1 MKALVAAGAALLGAA
16 LSAFPGMA
24 LAQAGSAGSL
34 CQITAEAVL
43 FTCRVDAKTVSICGQ
58 QNKQGQDAA
67 GADQARGVYR
77 YGQQG
82 HVELE
87 ITDLHRAFESW
98 AGGGETQVYADT
110 PMHRYIVYDR
120 MVRTGFDKEGHSLS
134 QITQGL
140 LVRSGGRTISSR
152 HCTYPV
158 GAEPPAFDQRQIE
171 NLLPQ
176 GKYVPH

>member
-67 GADQARGVYR
+67 GADQAGGVYR

-87 ITDLHRAFESW
+87 IIDLHRAFESW